1 MPHYNESL
9 DDTPETE
16 VQLDFAGGM
25 DSFTRPDILPA
36 NGYRRA
42 VNCLPADGLRLT
54 TRPGSE
60 VLGSSSLA
68 GCQGVHFLS
77 LSSGYQRIVMAD
89 GGTVREW
96 DGTVWATAI
105 GHTTSTASLAMA
117 TIGERLWVADGTA
130 RLWTWSGA
138 AWVERDDSTGPKGGP
153 TAGASLLAT
162 CGNRLVAGGYAGEP
176 DRLEFSPLLADGQWN
191 GGTTWG
197 LRVGGDAEP
206 IRAIC
211 PMQNNLLAVLK
222 TESCYMVSMDPA
234 ATSAADF
241 GILAISRGAGGVGSR
256 AWARVGDDLHYW
268 SRDGVRSLGRMQG
281 DGASY
286 TTSAPLSTPVQDYV
300 DRVNPAALTTI
311 AAIYYG
317 RYVLWAVPLDTATTP
332 DTVLV
337 WDVRLAR
344 WVSVFTGWAPRQWAV
359 SNFSTYGL
367 RLLWGEQAGE
377 LRQWLDRESTED
389 PDTYL
394 DDGEPYTATLRLRAM
409 VFQNGLVSKNGDRS
423 EFRFRDTLANPV
435 TLRAIY
441 DDATVTTKSVA
452 VTQNH
457 PTLPATLPFTLGTV
471 KPVVGAVYLPL
482 SPIFRTLELEVEAA
496 GKFSLYEARASA
508 WLNPLDQP

>member
-9 DDTPETE
+9 DDVPEAE
-16 VQLDFAGGM
+16 VVLDFAGGM
-25 DSFTRPDILPA
+25 DSFTRGDILPGNA
-36 NGYRRA
+36 YRRA

-60 VLGSSSLA
+60 VLGTSALA
-68 GCQGVHFLS
+68 GCQGLHFLT
-77 LSSGYQRIVMAD
+77 LSSGFQRVIMAD
-89 GGTVREW
+89 AGTVRAW
-96 DGTVWATAI
+96 DGTTWATAS
-105 GHTTSTASLAMA
+105 GHTTGTGALSMA
-117 TIGERLWVADGTA
+117 TIGERLWVADAAA
-130 RLWTWSGA
+130 RLWTWDGTT
-138 AWVERDDSTGPKGGP
+138 WVERDDSVAAKGGP
-153 TAGASLLAT
+153 TAGASLLAV
-162 CGNRLVAGGYAGEP
+162 CGNRLVAGGYSAEP

-206 IRAIC
+206 IKAVC
-211 PMQNNLLAVLK
+211 PMQGNLLAVLK
-222 TESCYMVSMDPA
+222 AESLYVVDVDPT

-241 GILAISRGAGGVGSR
+241 TIAAISRGAGGVGAR

-268 SRDGVRSLGRMQG
+268 SRDGVRSLARMEG

-286 TTSAPLSTPVQDYV
+286 TTSAPISTPVQDYV
-300 DRVNPAALTTI
+300 DRVNPAALSTI

-317 RYVLWAVPLDTATTP
+317 RHVLWAVPLDTATTP

-344 WVSVFTGWAPRQWAV
+344 WVAVFTGWAPRQWAI
-359 SNFSTYGL
+359 SNFSTFGL
-367 RLLWGEQAGE
+367 QLLWGEQSGQ
-377 LRQWLDRESTED
+377 LRQWLDRESADD

-394 DDGEPYTATLRLRAM
+394 DDGTAYTATLTLRGM
-409 VFQNGLVSKNGDRS
+409 VFANGLVTKNGDRA

-435 TLRAIY
+435 TLRALY
-441 DDATVTTKSVA
+441 DDATATTKAVA

-457 PTLPATLPFTLGTV
+457 PTLPVTLPFTLGTV
-471 KPVVGAVYLPL
+471 KPVVGTVYLPL
-482 SPIFRTLELEVEAA
+482 SPTFRTLELQVEAA

-508 WLNPLDQP
+508 WPNPLDQP